1 MKTLKDYSIE
11 ELKLALDRKIK
22 EEEKIPKI
30 ISNPDFTKLI
40 NMAKEHIDNLA
51 HKFIIDEDADRY
63 FYEEVMTSLFGK
75 DIFTWINKCL

>member
-22 EEEKIPKI
+22 EEEKIPEI

-40 NMAKEHIDNLA
+40 NMAKEHIDNL
-51 HKFIIDEDADRY
+51 D
-63 FYEEVMTSLFGK
+63 
-75 DIFTWINKCL
+75 C